1 MAFALAIKSKFDLP
15 RVGSIFF
22 LLTLL
27 VTAFTLIYSA
37 FFLEYTL
44 NQCDVILRENSN
56 NTISIKQKLLDTDKS
71 EKKVI
76 FGSYDKKET
85 EEELSNERIINH
97 SFLHEDLNQYDKKN
111 ISDKNKNHD
120 FIKNNNINSN
130 YFVKLKNK
138 VLQFN
143 EDYLIPMVN
152 REERISLRSNYSDGE
167 KIKIENFNMKN
178 LKKKFMENNQDDLW
192 YSLINNFP
200 FILLQT

>member
-97 SFLHEDLNQYDKKN
+97 SFLHEDLN
-111 ISDKNKNHD
+111 
-120 FIKNNNINSN
+120 
-130 YFVKLKNK
+130 
-138 VLQFN
+138 
-143 EDYLIPMVN
+143 PT
-152 REERISLRSNYSDGE
+152 
-167 KIKIENFNMKN
+167 IKIRIM
-178 LKKKFMENNQDDLW
+178 
-192 YSLINNFP
+192 
-200 FILLQT
+200 ILSKIITSIVITL